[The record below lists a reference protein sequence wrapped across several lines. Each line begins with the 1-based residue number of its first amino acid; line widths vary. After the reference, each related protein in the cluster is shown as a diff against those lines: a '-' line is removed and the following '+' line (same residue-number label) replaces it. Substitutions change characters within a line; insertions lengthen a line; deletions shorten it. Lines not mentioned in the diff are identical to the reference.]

1 MSDYK
6 ITELGPVDEWHALEG
21 GKGMTGKVFVDG
33 LVESRNA
40 GLSINGLAAGH
51 SSPFWHKHARI
62 EEIYVF
68 LGGEG
73 RMALGDD
80 VVDVT
85 AGTTVRVAPDTMMA
99 VHADADSPTDLRF
112 ICVRSAPTP
121 LAEVG
126 NDAEISQEPFPWS

>member
-1 MSDYK
+1 
-6 ITELGPVDEWHALEG
+6 
-21 GKGMTGKVFVDG
+21 
-33 LVESRNA
+33 
-40 GLSINGLAAGH
+40 
-51 SSPFWHKHARI
+51 
-62 EEIYVF
+62 
-68 LGGEG
+68 
-73 RMALGDD
+73 MALGDD